1 MNYFRSAAGLLTDGG
16 FVNLA
21 TNDTTPVRI
30 DPATWRRIQK
40 RTKSKTTLTSKSPAG
55 NETGSPAGRRQP
67 FDCPSQLSKIRVTNV
82 RLHLLEPAARIGT
95 VHDAP
100 QVAEAFGYVVSVI
113 ENIFLG
119 RSRIIGEERSHAP
132 RFGERIVCVAD
143 VGSLSDHAALKVKDV
158 LITK

>member
-40 RTKSKTTLTSKSPAG
+40 RTKSKTTLTNKSPAG
-55 NETGSPAGRRQP
+55 NETGSPAGSRQP

-113 ENIFLG
+113 ENVFLG
-119 RSRIIGEERSHAP
+119 RSPIIGEERSHAS
-132 RFGERIVCVAD
+132 RCGEDVGGVAGF
-143 VGSLSDHAALKVKDV
+143 GSLSGDAALKANDV
-158 LITK
+158 LITQ